1 MGNYNIKKPKD
12 NTQEMKIGIFG
23 DKQSGKTSLLKK
35 FYNNSFK
42 TKTISTES
50 PKQYYK
56 YYKVGGQGIM
66 LHMWD
71 TPSIAQYPLIEQYAY
86 GLDGIVL
93 TFDLTSKISFEVAKS
108 FLYMIQKEK
117 NKSLF
122 LTKNIII
129 AGCKGDLKTKREVC
143 NKEASD
149 FAYNNNICYIA
160 TSVLNGSGVR
170 ECFEYIITLIYND
183 SILAKKKK

>member
-1 MGNYNIKKPKD
+1 MGNYNIKMPKH

-42 TKTISTES
+42 TKIISTES

-56 YYKVGGQGIM
+56 YYKIDNQGIM

-86 GLDGIVL
+86 GLDG
-93 TFDLTSKISFEVAKS
+93 DRKS
-108 FLYMIQKEK
+108 
-117 NKSLF
+117 
-122 LTKNIII
+122 
-129 AGCKGDLKTKREVC
+129 V
-143 NKEASD
+143 
-149 FAYNNNICYIA
+149 
-160 TSVLNGSGVR
+160 V
-170 ECFEYIITLIYND
+170 
-183 SILAKKKK
+183 